1 MNSISLP
8 LQYSV
13 VCVAGLKNHCS
24 SITIKF
30 LITNRKRCRIK
41 KKTEAFCVNFTSK
54 MSLRKQIN
62 ENLKETYFTKEL
74 SREQTKR
81 KFEKTNQKRIKKVYF

>member
-1 MNSISLP
+1 
-8 LQYSV
+8 
-13 VCVAGLKNHCS
+13 
-24 SITIKF
+24 
-30 LITNRKRCRIK
+30 
-41 KKTEAFCVNFTSK
+41 